1 MSLPSDPSQLRK
13 AINDTLLTMAEDKR
27 FDSLARD
34 SGYPRPFY
42 IERSGWRRGCLA
54 AVYGKG
60 ATFGC
65 FFAFLEGVLSQYAVS
80 FTGSISPSNPQRLT
94 ASAATFG
101 TQHAGRLVRIPGIG
115 LFRIETYTSSTVVE
129 LLPFATGYWDKADW
143 TDLDAT
149 TIEGCEILAFEVHEP
164 TPTLEETG
172 VTVATTGITPAS
184 PSLARVYIHNDV
196 ISPTPPTY
204 IQPNAG
210 ARPVGEPLGGHIQ
223 TDAAE
228 VGDQTD
234 GPFPLYLVG
243 TKVMPE
249 VVAVMKRRLI
259 AAGYQLEFRRS
270 PLG

>member
-1 MSLPSDPSQLRK
+1 MTLPSDPSQLRQ

-27 FDSLARD
+27 FDKLVRRY
-34 SGYPRPFY
+34 GFPRPFY
-42 IERSGWRRGCLA
+42 IERAAWRRGCLA

-60 ATFGC
+60 ASFGC
-65 FFAFLEGVLSQYAVS
+65 FWAFLEGALSQYAVS
-80 FTGSISPSNPQRLT
+80 FTGSISSANPQRLV

-101 TQHAGRLVRIPGIG
+101 AQHAGRLVRIPGIG
-115 LFRIETYTSSTVVE
+115 LFRIESYTSSTQVE
-129 LLPFATGYWDKADW
+129 LLAFATGYWDKADW
-143 TDLDAT
+143 ADLEDM

-172 VTVATTGITPAS
+172 ITVATTGITPAS
-184 PSLARVYIHNDV
+184 PSLARVYLHADV

-204 IQPNAG
+204 IQPDAD
-210 ARPVGEPLGGHIQ
+210 ARPVGEPYGGHIQ
-223 TDAAE
+223 EDAAE

-243 TKVMPE
+243 VNVMPE
-249 VVAVMKRRLI
+249 VVSVVKRMLM
-259 AAGYQLEFRRS
+259 AAGYRLEFRRS